1 MTMAKYG
8 KVQGHHCWWL
18 TVDGKEVANFS
29 DEKQVDDIVKL
40 ELEKVTAEKWADNA
54 LEALDAVKASGIIN
68 QDDVMEM
75 VELGSSG
82 KPQKTTTRLS

>member
-1 MTMAKYG
+1 MAKYG
-8 KVQGHHCWWL
+8 KTQGHHCWWL
-18 TVDGKEVANFS
+18 TVDGKEVASFS

-40 ELEKVTAEKWADNA
+40 ESEKVAAEKWADYA

-75 VELGSSG
+75 VELGLSG
-82 KPQKTTTRLS
+82 KPQKSTTRLS

>member
-1 MTMAKYG
+1 MAKYG

-54 LEALDAVKASGIIN
+54 LEALDAVKASG
-68 QDDVMEM
+68 DVMEM

>member
-40 ELEKVTAEKWADNA
+40 ELEKVAAEKWADNA

-75 VELGSSG
+75 VELGLSG

>member
-1 MTMAKYG
+1 MAKYG

-68 QDDVMEM
+68 QEDVMEM
-75 VELGSSG
+75 VELGLSG

>member
-1 MTMAKYG
+1 MAKYG

-40 ELEKVTAEKWADNA
+40 ELEKVAAEKWADNA

-75 VELGSSG
+75 VELGLSG